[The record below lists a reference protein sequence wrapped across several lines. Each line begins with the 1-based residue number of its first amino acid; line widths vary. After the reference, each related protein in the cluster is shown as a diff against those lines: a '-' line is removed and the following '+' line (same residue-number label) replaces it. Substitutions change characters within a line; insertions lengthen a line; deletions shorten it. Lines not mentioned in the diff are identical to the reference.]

1 MGDDTKA
8 VYEIDGEVVADVRN
22 AAELVD
28 KIELFPGWVVVEKVK
43 LSQTTR
49 LGIILPNAD
58 TKDQQHLMLFRVA
71 TTGPGKITGFDSD
84 GNPRQR
90 DMPVKPNDIVL
101 LKPGVAQ
108 MVINQNHQFAV
119 ISDVDIIGRITVDL
133 KPADKVNPLDLV
145 EAAPDKE

>member
-1 MGDDTKA
+1 MSDGTKT

-71 TTGPGKITGFDSD
+71 TTGPGKITGYDED
-84 GNPRQR
+84 GKPKMR
-90 DMPVKPNDIVL
+90 DMPVKPGDVVL

-119 ISDVDIIGRITVDL
+119 IADVDIIGRISVAL
-133 KPADKVNPLDLV
+133 KPAEKIDTAELAR
-145 EAAPDKE
+145 AAMSKG